1 MEKRAIC
8 DWLSSTCETEELRFP
23 VLSIYEFIC
32 LFVCFRKTLSFFFF
46 FFIGVVPVLLFEKAC
61 LIYLCVVGYYLN
73 CIT

>member
-46 FFIGVVPVLLFEKAC
+46 FLSV
-61 LIYLCVVGYYLN
+61 
-73 CIT
+73 